1 MVAGNRS
8 VGSAYKDFER
18 ARPSLWQ
25 ARAVLKRP
33 LRLRPKL
40 ILMNPEEFAG
50 PGIPRSALGGN
61 SGPTLATLSNIR
73 IVLVETSHPGN
84 IGAVARAMKTMQLS
98 NLHLVRPKRF
108 PCAEATARAAG
119 ADDVLFDATQWETL
133 GQALQGCGWAC
144 ATSARARSIPW
155 PELSPREAAEKAV
168 KLAQQTPVAL
178 VFGRE
183 QWGLTN
189 AELDRCHSLVHI
201 PTHPNFRSL
210 NLAAAVQLVAYE
222 VQLAWHDQEP
232 AEGASPGMALPC
244 SIDDLEGFY
253 HHLEA
258 TLIDIGYLNPD
269 RPKRLMR
276 RLRRLFNR
284 THPDCSEINI
294 LRGILTATQ
303 RAAKERGNDGH

>member
-1 MVAGNRS
+1 
-8 VGSAYKDFER
+8 
-18 ARPSLWQ
+18 
-25 ARAVLKRP
+25 
-33 LRLRPKL
+33 
-40 ILMNPEEFAG
+40 MNPQEFAETG
-50 PGIPRSALGGN
+50 APESASGGN
-61 SGPTLATLSNIR
+61 SGPKLAPLGNIR

-119 ADDVLFDATQWETL
+119 ADDVLFDAKRWETL
-133 GQALQGCGWAC
+133 GQALRGCGWAC

-168 KLAQQTPVAL
+168 KTMRQTPVAI

-189 AELDRCHSLVHI
+189 AELDGCHSLVHI
-201 PTHPNFRSL
+201 PTHPDFRSL
-210 NLAAAVQLVAYE
+210 NLAAAVQLLAYE
-222 VQLAWHDQEP
+222 VQLAWQHQEP
-232 AEGASPGMALPC
+232 AEVASPVMASPC
-244 SIDDLEGFY
+244 RIDELEGFY
-253 HHLEA
+253 DHLEA

-284 THPDCSEINI
+284 AHPECSEINI